1 MSSLPMLLMTGR
13 VDNIFLQPQRINEK
27 TGETYGGQHKLQLR
41 VDMPLENGD
50 CRRDIVTLSTS
61 FPEYFRA
68 MIDEFVSLPVGV
80 MASGGHV
87 HFYVLKSWS
96 PPSRPLASSSSA

>member
-1 MSSLPMLLMTGR
+1 MANNLPMLLMTGR

-27 TGETYGGQHKLQLR
+27 TGDTYGGQHKLQLL
-41 VDMPLENGD
+41 VNMPLENGD
-50 CRRDIVTLSTS
+50 CRRDIVTLSTA
-61 FPEYFRA
+61 FPEYFRS
-68 MIDEFVSLPVGV
+68 MIDDFVSLPVGV

-96 PPSRPLASSSSA
+96 PPARSSSTS

>member
-13 VDNIFLQPQRINEK
+13 VDNIFLQPQRLNEK
-27 TGETYGGQHKLQLR
+27 TGVTYGGQHKLQLR

-50 CRRDIVTLSTS
+50 CRRDIVTLSTIY
-61 FPEYFRA
+61 PDYFRA

-80 MASGGHV
+80 MASGGQT
-87 HFYVLKSWS
+87 HFYVLKSWV
-96 PPSRPLASSSSA
+96 PPSRPSSS